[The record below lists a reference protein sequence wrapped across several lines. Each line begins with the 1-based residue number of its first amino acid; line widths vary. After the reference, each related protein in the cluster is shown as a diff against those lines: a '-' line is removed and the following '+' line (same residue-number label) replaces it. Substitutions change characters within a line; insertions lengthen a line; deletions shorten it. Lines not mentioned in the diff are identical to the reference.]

1 MTDTLDLVL
10 DRVRAEL
17 EEGQSAEEQ
26 IERRLDYI
34 VRELDEFCAM
44 ANNPETVDLLERE
57 RIAVGQICTRAQLIA
72 AFLMA
77 RQPAPQHIRRVV

>member
-1 MTDTLDLVL
+1 MTESLDLVL

-44 ANNPETVDLLERE
+44 ANNPETVDLIEGQ
-57 RIAVGQICTRAQLIA
+57 RIAVGQIVTRAQLIA
-72 AFLMA
+72 AFLMS
-77 RQPAPQHIRRVV
+77 RQPAPTHIRRVS